1 MIVSKY
7 KILITFTD
15 IYAPDKANE
24 QRFHE
29 VANNL
34 GIEPETVAQVV
45 MEFLGHE
52 KMQGNH

>member
-7 KILITFTD
+7 KILITFTNT
-15 IYAPDKANE
+15 YAPNKANE

-34 GIEPETVAQVV
+34 GIEPEAVKQVV
-45 MEFLGHE
+45 LEFWGHE
-52 KMQGNH
+52 NMQGSH